1 MGNHQ
6 NKTLQNVE
14 TVAEEDQRFIID
26 LDEIV
31 QEWIWQTYS
40 KTKLLSRYKYRNFLT
55 SELTH
60 IFPYRFRR
68 EDLVIT
74 INWKNLTLNQD
85 DVYLYNSNSSC
96 VSRTLFRT
104 NFDNKTLSEQLYN
117 FTANRSTCSTLK
129 ILFKQS
135 LAMSHES
142 PITLHLPK
150 QFISFQNH
158 IKSEQMIPLGKDTL
172 KEFEIPWNV
181 DSQLRIAPRTR
192 LIAKLNVDE
201 EEYSSHFSA
210 SIHFSGRIMASIATR
225 QSPSICL
232 KFIVGDIV
240 EIISKAR
247 KTNARLN
254 SMKILNEVL
263 PSVVFTVHGRCLFR
277 CGMRQHIVLNQESLE
292 LSSSSSSDCG
302 LTPSAPSEYC
312 HLTSSYIKTDDLI
325 RSNPTGYQ
333 RL

>member
-14 TVAEEDQRFIID
+14 TVAEEEQRFIID

-31 QEWIWQTYS
+31 QEWIWQTYGN
-40 KTKLLSRYKYRNFLT
+40 TKLLSRYK
-55 SELTH
+55 
-60 IFPYRFRR
+60 R
-68 EDLVIT
+68 EDLLIT
-74 INWKNLTLNQD
+74 INWKNVTLNQD
-85 DVYLYNSNSSC
+85 DVHLYNSNSSC

-129 ILFKQS
+129 ILLKQS

-150 QFISFQNH
+150 QIMSFQNH
-158 IKSEQMIPLGKDTL
+158 IKSEQVIPLGKDML
-172 KEFEIPWNV
+172 KEFELPWNV

-210 SIHFSGRIMASIATR
+210 SIRFSGRIMASIATR

-247 KTNARLN
+247 KTNGRLS
-254 SMKILNEVL
+254 SMEILNEIL
-263 PSVVFTVHGRCLFR
+263 PSVGFTIHGRCLFR
-277 CGMRQHIVLNQESLE
+277 CGMRQHIVLNQELLE

-325 RSNPTGYQ
+325 RSNPMGYQ